1 MEYLAELYILALELE
16 FSEEC
21 TKAVYKEISA
31 LEKELQLEYLA
42 A

>member
-1 MEYLAELYILALELE
+1 MECLAELYILALKLE

-21 TKAVYKEISA
+21 TKAVYKEIA
-31 LEKELQLEYLA
+31 VLEKELQLDTLA